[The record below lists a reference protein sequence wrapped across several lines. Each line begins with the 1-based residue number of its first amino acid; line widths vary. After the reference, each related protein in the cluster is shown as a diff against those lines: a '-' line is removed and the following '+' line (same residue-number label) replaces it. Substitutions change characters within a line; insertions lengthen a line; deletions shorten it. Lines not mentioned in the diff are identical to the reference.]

1 MSAMVEKDAVN
12 NLFNQE
18 LRVKQKVSTLYSAM
32 L

>member
-18 LRVKQKVSTLYSAM
+18 LRVKQKVSTLYSVM